1 LPYFADVHRD
11 PPLSDYVDVPVDFW
25 VVLLYEEREPL
36 APFFPSESRKLNTS
50 SGADS
55 PAVNQPLQTYQ
66 VVGRILGPLIFALM
80 LFFDQ
85 SQNVMPTEAWR
96 VAAVGLWMAT
106 WWATEAIPVP
116 VTALIPLVLFDP
128 LDILSIR
135 DAAAPYANPTIY
147 LYLGGF
153 IMALA
158 LERWNLHRRIALAI
172 VSKTGTDG
180 RHLVGGFM
188 FVCAILSMWMTNTST
203 TLMLLPIVLSV
214 TTVIRDNV
222 PDLSEKTRHNFQI
235 AMLLGLAYS
244 ASIGGL
250 ATLIG
255 TPPNALLMG
264 FMAENYDIEISF
276 ARWMLV
282 GIPVSFVML
291 PVAWYGLTRV
301 LFPCNIPPSDAVRAH
316 LRKLRLELGPM
327 SVAEKRVAVVFAGL
341 IFSWMFRKTI
351 TEALDIS
358 GINDTG
364 IVLTAAFLLFL
375 LPSGNAAHPRLAVW
389 EDMARLP
396 WGVLVLFGGGLS
408 LAAAVSE
415 SGLALWLGQ
424 QLAPLSVWGMAVL
437 VVAAVTL
444 VIFLTELTSNLATTA
459 TLLPVMGAMAIQAGV
474 PPIVL
479 TVPITIA
486 ASCAF
491 MLPVATPPNAIVFS
505 TGAISIPQM
514 VKAGIFLNII
524 GIIIVSLAALYIAP
538 VLLH

>member
-1 LPYFADVHRD
+1 M
-11 PPLSDYVDVPVDFW
+11 
-25 VVLLYEEREPL
+25 L
-36 APFFPSESRKLNTS
+36 AA
-50 SGADS
+50 G
-55 PAVNQPLQTYQ
+55 
-66 VVGRILGPLIFALM
+66 
-80 LFFDQ
+80 Q
-85 SQNVMPTEAWR
+85 SQEVMPSEAWR

-116 VTALIPLVLFDP
+116 VTALLPLVIFDP
-128 LDILSIR
+128 LGILSIR

-153 IMALA
+153 IMALT

-180 RHLVGGFM
+180 RRLIGGFM

-203 TLMLLPIVLSV
+203 TMMLLPIVLSV
-214 TTVIRDNV
+214 SVVIRDNV
-222 PDLSEKTRHNFQI
+222 PNLSDKTRSNFQI

-264 FMAENYDIEISF
+264 FMAENYGIEISF

-282 GIPVSFVML
+282 GIPVSLIML
-291 PVAWYGLTRV
+291 PIAWIGLTRFI
-301 LFPCNIPPSDAVRAH
+301 FPCNIPASEAVKSH
-316 LRKLRLELGPM
+316 LAELREALGPM
-327 SVAEKRVAVVFAGL
+327 TSAEKRVAIVFACL
-341 IFSWMFRKTI
+341 IMSWMFRKPV
-351 TEALDIS
+351 TEAF
-358 GINDTG
+358 GITGVSDTG
-364 IVLTAAFLLFL
+364 IVLTAALLLFL
-375 LPSGNAAHPRLAVW
+375 LPSGNITNPRLAVW

-408 LAAAVSE
+408 LAAAVSG
-415 SGLALWLGQ
+415 SGLALWLGE
-424 QLAPLSVWGMAVL
+424 QLAPLSVWGTAVL
-437 VVAAVTL
+437 VVAAVAL

-459 TLLPVMGAMAIQAGV
+459 TLLPVMGAIAIQAGL

-505 TGAISIPQM
+505 TGMISIPQM
-514 VKAGIFLNII
+514 VKAGVFLNLI
-524 GIIIVSLAALYIAP
+524 GIVIVSVAALALAP
-538 VLLH
+538 VLLT